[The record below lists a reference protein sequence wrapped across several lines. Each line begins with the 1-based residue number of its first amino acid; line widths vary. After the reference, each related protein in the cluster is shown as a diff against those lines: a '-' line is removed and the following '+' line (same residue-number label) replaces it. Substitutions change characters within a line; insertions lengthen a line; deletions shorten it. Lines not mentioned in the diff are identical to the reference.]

1 MSISLWRESFKSI
14 GDDWINVVTGSIAAV
29 VISVIELIPFGERF
43 RWLPWV
49 TFIIIWSWTW
59 AWAFV
64 RSWTKEHA
72 EVKRLSDLLLGEYI
86 TQVRGLQKPNIVW
99 NLAYEEYFIAK
110 MRGDAPLIKQAI
122 DIVRMETT
130 KTRI

>member
-1 MSISLWRESFKSI
+1 M
-14 GDDWINVVTGSIAAV
+14 TGSIAAV
-29 VISVIELIPFGERF
+29 AISVIELIPFGERF

-72 EVKRLSDLLLGEYI
+72 EVKRLSGLLLREYI

-110 MRGDAPLIKQAI
+110 MRGDAALIKQAI
-122 DIVRMETT
+122 DVVRMETT